1 MKILSG
7 RWSFYINGTLIAL
20 FILLSLYLFDD
31 TLGMSDGM
39 LAVSEFC
46 TNSVESGSVEAPP
59 TLDWQLGLLGGILI
73 GALASAIISGSWK
86 IQIVPKSS
94 GGIVRKIWQPIVQGI
109 AGGFLVMLGL
119 QLAGDSFIGQWA
131 SAIQLSSGS
140 WIFFCSILF
149 WGVLFTL
156 ILAAKFAKFLT
167 SAKLASEFKDAGY
180 RINPEL
186 IGQKYRAGESIS
198 RLVLHVSDL

>member
-20 FILLSLYLFDD
+20 FILLALYLFDD

-109 AGGFLVMLGL
+109 VGGFLVMLGL
-119 QLAGDSFIGQWA
+119 QLAGDSFWGQWSA
-131 SAIQLSSGS
+131 AIQLSSGA
-140 WIFFCSILF
+140 WIFIITMFIVASVAS
-149 WGVLFTL
+149 VLL
-156 ILAAKFAKFLT
+156 DRHHEK
-167 SAKLASEFKDAGY
+167 SQG
-180 RINPEL
+180 
-186 IGQKYRAGESIS
+186 GE
-198 RLVLHVSDL
+198 